1 VEHHQYIGEVAERA
15 QCYLD
20 IHGSTASRYPKPK
33 DSDSTVIRSAVITD
47 VTSKK
52 QKDIKK
58 DSAANIEDSDITESE
73 QAMTSQ

>member
-1 VEHHQYIGEVAERA
+1 
-15 QCYLD
+15 
-20 IHGSTASRYPKPK
+20 
-33 DSDSTVIRSAVITD
+33 VIRSAVITD